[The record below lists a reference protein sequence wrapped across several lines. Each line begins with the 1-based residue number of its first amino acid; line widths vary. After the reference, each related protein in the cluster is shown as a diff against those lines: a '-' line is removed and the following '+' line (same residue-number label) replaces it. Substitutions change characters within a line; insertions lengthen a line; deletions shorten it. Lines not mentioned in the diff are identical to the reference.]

1 MAAVAMFGV
10 FSGLA
15 SAQDLERSQHI
26 ASSDVLSQISMF
38 TYQER
43 RTSDLILRATPVL
56 SAGRGEAE
64 VRYRDGNAEIAA
76 EVSRMP
82 PPASLG
88 PFTTYVLWAL
98 TPDGRASN
106 QGVLT
111 GPDGG
116 RGEVETQHPTSQ
128 FALIVT
134 AEPHFAVSGAALC
147 GQRTE
152 HDGRHVQR
160 SQQNSRRG
168 DEDLVVVRARGLRF
182 VGAWRAQ

>member
-98 TPDGRASN
+98 TPDGR
-106 QGVLT
+106 
-111 GPDGG
+111 
-116 RGEVETQHPTSQ
+116 
-128 FALIVT
+128 
-134 AEPHFAVSGAALC
+134 
-147 GQRTE
+147 
-152 HDGRHVQR
+152 DGRHVQR